1 MKTNLLLRFL
11 LALTIISSMA
21 GCNKWLDLK
30 PRDGIVGDEFWQ
42 TKEQVDAAVT
52 GIYASLQSST
62 LTANRRSLA
71 LVDCMFVWGEARADM
86 VTTGNRTSPDE
97 QDMININVTA
107 NNDFSDWAGFYKT
120 INYCNVVIDLAPGV
134 LQKDN
139 TFTQQHLDRSV
150 GQALA
155 IRALMYFYL
164 VRTFRDV
171 PLKLDATVS
180 DEKISPLPKTGGD
193 TVLNQIVADLKLAE
207 SKLPVTYSS
216 TAAFDKGRVTRYG
229 ANAILADVY
238 LWMDNYTGALA
249 ECDKII
255 NSNAFQLVEGADFF
269 NSLFLTGASTET
281 IFELQYD
288 EQRLNPFYNIHFPSQ
303 KRWGGALHIA
313 EDVFGFD
320 LVNATP
326 QLDYRGENA
335 AFREGDF
342 SIWKYVGADN
352 NGDNFRS
359 ADQSFAPWIFY
370 RYADA
375 LLMKA
380 EAVNQLNRP
389 LEASRL
395 VKTIRERARAID
407 LVDMDSTNQSAMAT
421 YILDERQ
428 REFAFEGKRWYDL
441 LRNAKRNNYEQLNL
455 LINSASISIAPSLQ
469 QSAFAKLRDP
479 NSHYMPIYFY
489 ELSSNPL
496 LVQNPFYR

>member
-1 MKTNLLLRFL
+1 MKKQTLIRFL
-11 LALTIISSMA
+11 LAALLISSLA
-21 GCNKWLDLK
+21 GCKKWLDLK
-30 PRDGIVGDEFWQ
+30 PLDGIVGDEFWQ

-62 LTANRRSLA
+62 VTANRRTLP
-71 LVDCMFVWGEARADM
+71 LIDCIFVWGEGRGDM
-86 VTTGNRTSPDE
+86 VTPGNRTSPDE
-97 QDMININVTA
+97 QDMININMTA
-107 NNDFSDWAGFYKT
+107 NNDFADWAGFYKT
-120 INYCNVVIDLAPGV
+120 INYCNVVIELAPGV

-139 TFTQQHLDRSV
+139 TFSRQHLDRSV

-180 DEKISPLPKTGGD
+180 DARITPIPKTGSD
-193 TVLNQIVADLKLAE
+193 TILNQIVADLKLAE
-207 SKLPVTYSS
+207 TKLPVSYGAVAS
-216 TAAFDKGRVTRYG
+216 FDKGRVTRYG

-238 LWMDNYTGALA
+238 LWMDKYAESAA

-255 NSNAFQLVEGADFF
+255 SSNAFQLVTGSQFF
-269 NSLFLTGASTET
+269 NIFLTGASPET

-288 EQRLNPFYNIHFPSQ
+288 EQILNPFFDMHTPNQ
-303 KRWGGALHIA
+303 KRWGGAMHLP
-313 EDVFGFD
+313 EQVFGLD
-320 LVNATP
+320 LINATP
-326 QLDYRGENA
+326 LLDYRGENA
-335 AFREGDF
+335 SFREGDF
-342 SIWKYVGADN
+342 SIWKYMGADN
-352 NGDNFRS
+352 NGDAFRTL
-359 ADQSFAPWIFY
+359 DQSFAPWIFY

-380 EAVNQLNRP
+380 EAINQLNRP

-395 VKTIRERARAID
+395 VKTIRQRARAID
-407 LVDMDSTNQSAMAT
+407 IMPMDSTDKSAMT
-421 YILDERQ
+421 SYILEERQ

-441 LRNAKRNNYEQLNL
+441 LRNAKRNNYEQLSFL
-455 LINSASISIAPSLQ
+455 TDAAAISIAPGLQ
-469 QSAFAKLRDP
+469 QAAFNKLKDP

>member
-1 MKTNLLLRFL
+1 MEKNIVIRFL
-11 LALTIISSMA
+11 LAVMLISSLA
-21 GCNKWLDLK
+21 GCKKWLDLK

-52 GIYASLQSST
+52 GIYASIQASNSGGRA
-62 LTANRRSLA
+62 LT
-71 LVDCMFVWGEARADM
+71 DYMFVWGEARADM

-97 QDMININVTA
+97 QDMININMTQ
-107 NNDFSDWAGFYKT
+107 NNVFSDWAGFYKT
-120 INYCNVVIDLAPGV
+120 INYCNVIIDLAPGV
-134 LQKDN
+134 LQRDN
-139 TFTQQHLDRSV
+139 TFTQAHLDRAV

-171 PLKLDATVS
+171 PLKLDATVN
-180 DEKISPLPKTGGD
+180 DEKIAPLPKTGAD
-193 TVLNQIVADLKLAE
+193 SVLNQIVDDLKAAE
-207 SKLPVTYSS
+207 TKLPESYGG

-238 LWMDNYTGALA
+238 LWMDKYAEAAA

-255 NSNAFQLVEGADFF
+255 NSNKFELVSGNQFF
-269 NSLFLTGASTET
+269 NSLFLTGASSET

-288 EQRLNPFYNIHFPSQ
+288 EQILNPFYGMHTPSQ
-303 KRWGGALHIA
+303 KRWGGALHLA
-313 EDVFGFD
+313 EQVFGLD
-320 LVNATP
+320 MVNATP
-326 QLDYRGENA
+326 ELDYRGEDA
-335 AFREGDF
+335 AFRGGDF

-352 NGDNFRS
+352 EGSSFRT

-380 EAVNQLNRP
+380 EAINQLDRP

-395 VKTIRERARAID
+395 VKTIRERARAIEINP
-407 LVDMDSTNQSAMAT
+407 MDSTDKSAMVT
-421 YILDERQ
+421 YIVEERQ
-428 REFAFEGKRWYDL
+428 KEFAFEGKRWYDL
-441 LRNAKRNNYEQLNL
+441 LRNAKRNSYERLSL
-455 LINSASISIAPSLQ
+455 LTNSAAISIIPSLQ
-469 QSAFAKLRDP
+469 QAAFNKLRDP
-479 NSHYMPIYFY
+479 NSHYMPVYYY

-496 LVQNPFYR
+496 LEQNPFYR

>member
-1 MKTNLLLRFL
+1 MKKNILIRFL
-11 LALTIISSMA
+11 FPVVLISGLA
-21 GCNKWLDLK
+21 GCKKWLDLK

-52 GIYASLQSST
+52 GIYASIQAST
-62 LTANRRSLA
+62 VNNGRALT
-71 LVDCMFVWGEARADM
+71 DYMFVWGEARADM
-86 VTTGNRTSPDE
+86 VTTGNRTTQDE
-97 QDMININVTA
+97 QDIININMTQ
-107 NNDFSDWAGFYKT
+107 NNVFSDWAGFYKT
-120 INYCNVVIDLAPGV
+120 INYCNMVIDLAPGV
-134 LQKDN
+134 LQRDN
-139 TFTQQHLDRSV
+139 TFTQAHLDRSV

-164 VRTFRDV
+164 VRTFKEV

-180 DEKISPLPKTGGD
+180 DERIAPMPKTGAD
-193 TVLNQIVADLKLAE
+193 TILNQIVSDLKAAE
-207 SKLPVTYSS
+207 TKLPASYGS

-238 LWMDNYTGALA
+238 LWMDKYTEAAA

-255 NSNAFQLVEGADFF
+255 SSNAFHLVPGNQFF
-269 NSLFLTGASTET
+269 NNLFLTGASEET

-288 EQRLNPFYNIHFPSQ
+288 EQMLNPFYNMHHPSQ
-303 KRWGGALHIA
+303 KRWGGALHLA
-313 EDVFGFD
+313 ESVFGLD
-320 LVNATP
+320 MVNATP
-326 QLDYRGENA
+326 LLDFRGENA
-335 AFREGDF
+335 AFRGGDF

-352 NGDNFRS
+352 DGSSFRTL
-359 ADQSFAPWIFY
+359 DQSFAPWIFY

-380 EAVNQLNRP
+380 EAINQLNQP

-407 LVDMDSTNQSAMAT
+407 INPMDSTDQSAMAT
-421 YILDERQ
+421 YILEERQ
-428 REFAFEGKRWYDL
+428 KEFAFEGKRWYDL
-441 LRNAKRNNYEQLNL
+441 LRNAKRNNYSQAFL
-455 LINSASISIAPSLQ
+455 LTNSAAISIVPSLQ
-469 QSAFAKLRDP
+469 QAAFNKLKDP
-479 NSHYMPIYFY
+479 NSHYMPIYYY

>member
-1 MKTNLLLRFL
+1 MKKDILIRFL
-11 LALTIISSMA
+11 LATILTSTLS

-30 PRDGIVGDEFWQ
+30 PRDGVVGDEFWQ

-52 GIYASLQSST
+52 GIYSSLQASSIT
-62 LTANRRSLA
+62 PNRRVL
-71 LVDCMFVWGEARADM
+71 LPTELLFVWGEARADM
-86 VTTGNRTSPDE
+86 VTPGNRTSPDE
-97 QDMININVTA
+97 QDMININMTA
-107 NNDFSDWAGFYKT
+107 NNEFSDWSGFYKT
-120 INYCNVVIDLAPGV
+120 INYCNVVIELAPGV

-155 IRALMYFYL
+155 LRALMYFYL

-180 DEKISPLPKTGGD
+180 DEKITPIPKTSAD
-193 TVLNQIVADLKLAE
+193 TILNQIVADLKQAE
-207 SKLPVTYSS
+207 AKLPLTYGV
-216 TAAFDKGRVTRYG
+216 TAAFNKGRVTKYG

-238 LWMDNYTGALA
+238 LWMDKYTEAAA

-255 NSNAFQLVEGADFF
+255 NGNAFRLVAGNQFY
-269 NSLFLTGASTET
+269 NIFLTGASDET

-288 EQRLNPFYNIHFPSQ
+288 QQILNPFFNMHTPAQ
-303 KRWGGALHIA
+303 KRWGGAIHLP
-313 EDVFGFD
+313 DQVFGLD

-326 QLDYRGENA
+326 QLDFRGENA

-352 NGDNFRS
+352 NGDNFRTI
-359 ADQSFAPWIFY
+359 DQSFAPWVFY

-380 EAVNQLNRP
+380 EAINQLNQP

-395 VKTIRERARAID
+395 VKTIRERARALDI
-407 LVDMDSTNQSAMAT
+407 LPMDSTDKAAMANF
-421 YILDERQ
+421 ILEERQ

-441 LRNAKRNNYEQLNL
+441 LRHAKRDNYAELNL
-455 LINSASISIAPSLQ
+455 LTTAASFSIAPSLQ
-469 QSAFAKLRDP
+469 QAAFNKLKDP

-489 ELSSNPL
+489 EISSNPL
-496 LVQNPFYR
+496 LIQNPFYR

>member
-1 MKTNLLLRFL
+1 MEKNILIRFL
-11 LALTIISSMA
+11 LALLLITNLS
-21 GCNKWLDLK
+21 GCKKWLDLK

-52 GIYASLQSST
+52 GIYASIQAST
-62 LTANRRSLA
+62 ISNGRALT
-71 LVDCMFVWGEARADM
+71 DYMFVWGEARADM
-86 VTTGNRTSPDE
+86 VTTGSRTSPDE
-97 QDMININVTA
+97 QDMININMTA
-107 NNDFSDWAGFYKT
+107 NNAFSDWAGFYKT

-139 TFTQQHLDRSV
+139 TFSQQHLDHSV

-155 IRALMYFYL
+155 LRALMYFYL

-180 DEKISPLPKTGGD
+180 DEKITPIPKTSAD
-193 TVLNQIVADLKLAE
+193 TILNQIVADLKLAE
-207 SKLPVTYSS
+207 TKLPTTYGG
-216 TAAFDKGRVTRYG
+216 TEAFNKGRITKYG

-238 LWMDNYTGALA
+238 LWMDRYTEAAA

-255 NSNAFQLVEGADFF
+255 SSNVFRLVGGNQFF
-269 NSLFLTGASTET
+269 NIFLSGASDET

-288 EQRLNPFYNIHFPSQ
+288 EQMLNPFFNMHTINQ
-303 KRWGGALHIA
+303 KRWGGASHIA
-313 EDVFGFD
+313 ESVFGFD

-335 AFREGDF
+335 AFRKGDY

-352 NGDNFRS
+352 NGDDFRTP
-359 ADQSFAPWIFY
+359 DQSFAPWVFY

-380 EAVNQLNRP
+380 EAINELNRP

-407 LVDMDSTNQSAMAT
+407 IIPMDSTDRSSMAN
-421 YILDERQ
+421 YILEERQ
-428 REFAFEGKRWYDL
+428 KEFAFEGKRWYDL
-441 LRNAKRNNYEQLNL
+441 LRNAKRNNYARQNL
-455 LINSASISIAPSLQ
+455 LTTAASFSIAPSLQ
-469 QSAFAKLRDP
+469 QAAFNKLKDP

>member
-1 MKTNLLLRFL
+1 MKKNILMHFL
-11 LALTIISSMA
+11 LAVALTGSLA
-21 GCNKWLDLK
+21 GCKKWLDLK

-52 GIYASLQSST
+52 GIYASIEAST
-62 LTANRRSLA
+62 VTNGRALT
-71 LVDCMFVWGEARADM
+71 DYMFVWGEARADM

-97 QDMININVTA
+97 QDMININMTA
-107 NNDFSDWAGFYKT
+107 NNAFSDWAGFYRT

-180 DEKISPLPKTGGD
+180 DEKIAPIPKTGAD
-193 TVLNQIVADLKLAE
+193 TILNQIVTDLKQAE
-207 SKLPVTYSS
+207 TKLPATYGR

-238 LWMDNYTGALA
+238 LWMDRYADAAA

-255 NSNAFQLVEGADFF
+255 SSNAFQLVPGNQFF
-269 NSLFLTGASTET
+269 NSIFLTGASEET

-288 EQRLNPFYNIHFPSQ
+288 EQLLNPFYNMHTPSQ
-303 KRWGGALHIA
+303 KRWSGALNLA
-313 EDVFGFD
+313 ESVFGLD

-326 QLDYRGENA
+326 LLDYRGENA
-335 AFREGDF
+335 AYREGDF

-352 NGDNFRS
+352 NGDNFRTV
-359 ADQSFAPWIFY
+359 DQSFAPWIFY

-375 LLMKA
+375 LLIKA

-395 VKTIRERARAID
+395 VKAIRQRAGALD
-407 LVDMDSTNQSAMAT
+407 FMPMDSTDKSAMTNFIVA
-421 YILDERQ
+421 ERQ
-428 REFAFEGKRWYDL
+428 REFAFEGKRWFDL
-441 LRNAKRNNYEQLNL
+441 LRNAKRNNYEQLTFL
-455 LINSASISIAPSLQ
+455 TNSAAISIVPSLQ
-469 QSAFAKLRDP
+469 QAAFNKLKDP